1 MEVNKMARLREE
13 LEGLTTEQLDAR
25 LRQELHREKIDDDAV
40 RTVMALLKEREK
52 GRPAALTPEM
62 ERAWEDFCRERAEI
76 KGRADRA
83 RSIRRWS
90 LRVASAAAVVCLLMV
105 AFPMEARAQTF
116 WQRLFH
122 WSESIVEFFGPR
134 DDDARVV
141 EYAFDTDNPGLQ
153 QVYDA
158 VVQMGITEP
167 VVPMW
172 LPEGYEL
179 VECKTETSPRRM
191 GTYSRFS
198 DGNKEAV
205 LEVNAH
211 FEEKAH
217 VYHKDDREYT
227 EYEQNG
233 YTFFITSN
241 NEIWTAIWMK
251 DNIECSLFVDCQ
263 EDVLTEILRSIYK
276 RRTTE

>member
-1 MEVNKMARLREE
+1 
-13 LEGLTTEQLDAR
+13 
-25 LRQELHREKIDDDAV
+25 
-40 RTVMALLKEREK
+40 
-52 GRPAALTPEM
+52 
-62 ERAWEDFCRERAEI
+62 
-76 KGRADRA
+76 
-83 RSIRRWS
+83 
-90 LRVASAAAVVCLLMV
+90 
-105 AFPMEARAQTF
+105 
-116 WQRLFH
+116 
-122 WSESIVEFFGPR
+122 
-134 DDDARVV
+134 
-141 EYAFDTDNPGLQ
+141 
-153 QVYDA
+153 
-158 VVQMGITEP
+158 
-167 VVPMW
+167 MW

>member
-13 LEGLTTEQLDAR
+13 LEQLTTEQLDAR

-62 ERAWEDFCRERAEI
+62 ERAWEDFCRDRAGI

-141 EYAFDTDNPGLQ
+141 EYAFDTDNLGLQ

-179 VECKTETSPRRM
+179 QELKNTSSPRKT
-191 GTYSRFS
+191 GIHARFLNES
-198 DGNKEAV
+198 SEAI
-205 LEVNAH
+205 LTVNMH
-211 FEEKAH
+211 SEEKSH
-217 VYHKDDREYT
+217 IYHKDEEKHT

-233 YTFFITSN
+233 YTFYITSN
-241 NEIWTAIWMK
+241 NGIWAAIWMK

-276 RRTTE
+276 RRTSE